1 MLVHTG
7 RQGSQAA
14 QARASCGP
22 PPQASTRE
30 SGAQRAQLAA
40 SSEAGIRD
48 PGSTA
53 TPSLVSVTFLVLDD
67 SDTPGP
73 NWQTSCVHD
82 INAA

>member
-1 MLVHTG
+1 MLAYTR
-7 RQGSQAA
+7 RQGSQAPRLGLA
-14 QARASCGP
+14 VP
-22 PPQASTRE
+22 PPAATCE

-40 SSEAGIRD
+40 GSEAGIRD
-48 PGSTA
+48 PGSPA
-53 TPSLVSVTFLVLDD
+53 TPSLVSVTSLVLDD

>member
-14 QARASCGP
+14 QTRASCAP
-22 PPQASTRE
+22 PPQAATCE

-40 SSEAGIRD
+40 GSEAGIRD
-48 PGSTA
+48 PGSPA
-53 TPSLVSVTFLVLDD
+53 TPSLVSVTSLVLDD

>member
-14 QARASCGP
+14 QAVPS
-22 PPQASTRE
+22 PQTSTCE

-48 PGSTA
+48 PGSPA

-67 SDTPGP
+67 SDTPAP
-73 NWQTSCVHD
+73 NWRPSCLHD